1 MPHLKGWK
9 VKNEKTQFVVRK
21 VISLL
26 FTFYMSYLFV
36 HFVILNAFTINDTLL
51 IIVNIW
57 LGHIV
62 LNVMTVMKTKN
73 RTFGDL
79 VVGIKYQHVKN
90 NMWQLSWLSSRSV
103 FTVTLFYLAVYCNYL
118 LGFPLYSVLLTAVSA
133 FLFVGYRAQFSG
145 MSLSTMDWLTGTV
158 AVKN

>member
-1 MPHLKGWK
+1 M
-9 VKNEKTQFVVRK
+9 KNEKTHYVVRK

-36 HFVILNAFTINDTLL
+36 HFIILNAFTINDTLV

-57 LGHIV
+57 LGHLV
-62 LNVMTVMKTKN
+62 LNVLTLMKTKN

-79 VVGIKYQHVKN
+79 VVGIKYQHVKK
-90 NMWQLSWLSSRSV
+90 NMWQLSWLVGRSV

-118 LGFPLYSVLLTAVSA
+118 LGFPLPGVLLTAVSA

-145 MSLSTMDWLTGTV
+145 MSLSTMDWLSGTI